1 MEREAEK
8 KNTFKDVKKQQQQIF
23 FLLKYPSLCTP
34 LMFLSTL
41 MRFCGVKLGLEI
53 ISHYNDPLRLSQVE
67 RN

>member
-1 MEREAEK
+1 ML
-8 KNTFKDVKKQQQQIF
+8 KNNNNKF
-23 FLLKYPSLCTP
+23 FSCENIQNHSSGFNIQSLCTP